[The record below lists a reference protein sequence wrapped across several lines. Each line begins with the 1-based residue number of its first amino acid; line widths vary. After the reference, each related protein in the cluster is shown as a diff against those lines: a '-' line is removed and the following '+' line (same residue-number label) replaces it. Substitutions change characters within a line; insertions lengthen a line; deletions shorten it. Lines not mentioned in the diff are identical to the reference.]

1 MIEAA
6 GAQGA
11 RRLAHAARL
20 LSGLVH
26 ARSVCTPARGRRPSV
41 SGRSVWFNEDGQ
53 DRPEAAGAALAA
65 QRSVA
70 AERGAVERSSASAV
84 TAVREMD
91 SYRPAL
97 EFRGRP
103 VQALLAD
110 DGQEPREGCH
120 VVFERQV
127 HVEFGV
133 AVVAGE
139 PADADGEH
147 ALEQ

>member
-1 MIEAA
+1 M
-6 GAQGA
+6 
-11 RRLAHAARL
+11 
-20 LSGLVH
+20 
-26 ARSVCTPARGRRPSV
+26 